1 MRGSNK
7 MKRGG
12 SEWNLEQEDNDYKY
26 EGGGTSV
33 YSWRDPNKIKIVD
46 CDIAFSTLIV
56 DDDIDSYMYMYTM
69 EGEHYFK
76 HEVTRDYLKTK
87 EV

>member
-1 MRGSNK
+1 MMR
-7 MKRGG
+7 RGG
-12 SEWNLEQEDNDYKY
+12 SEWHREMEDDDDHTC
-26 EGGGTSV
+26 EGEGDSDGTNK
-33 YSWRDPNKIKIVD
+33 YSWRDPNKIKVV
-46 CDIAFSTLIV
+46 CDIAFDTLEL
-56 DDDIDSYMYMYTM
+56 DEKDSYMYMYTL